1 MSNRLPLKVGVL
13 HFIGIGGI
21 GMSGIAETLNHMGYD
36 IQGSDMKDSD
46 NVARLRTHGI
56 RVLIGHDA
64 DNVLTADGAPVAA
77 VIRSTA
83 VKDNNPEVIAARE
96 KNIPVIRRAEMLA
109 EIMRLKPSIAIAG
122 THGKTTT
129 TSLVGHILE
138 RCDCDPTIINGGII
152 NAYNSNARM
161 GDGDWMVVEAD
172 ESDGTFTMLPAIA
185 GVITNIDPEHMD
197 YYKDF
202 DEIKAAFMRFVKNLP
217 FYGRVAACIDHP
229 TVREM
234 IPDFPRQVISYGES
248 EDADLQLMNL
258 HTGES
263 GQMFDIRLHDVVY
276 KNFAFPMYGKHNALN
291 ACAAIAIGH
300 EIGLEMS
307 CMQMALADFN
317 GVKRRFT
324 RTGTGGGMT
333 VIDDYGHHPI
343 EIAAVLKAAREAVTN
358 SAYKDGRVIAV
369 VQPHR
374 YTRLKSL
381 FIDFAQCFEDAD
393 HVIVADVYSA
403 GEDPIDGADKKSLAA
418 AIGDNATVLE
428 HEDQLAKTLMEIG
441 RPGDFVICLGAG
453 NITQWAARLPEE
465 LNNLCAP
472 QKANGT
478 H

>member
-1 MSNRLPLKVGVL
+1 MPNRLPLKVGVL

-21 GMSGIAETLNHMGYD
+21 GMSGIAETLNYMGYD

-46 NVARLRTHGI
+46 NVERLRSHGI
-56 RVLIGHDA
+56 RVLIGHDEQ
-64 DNVLTADGAPVAA
+64 NIMTEDGAPVAA
-77 VIRSTA
+77 VVRSTA
-83 VKDNNPEVIAARE
+83 VKEDNPEIIAARRN
-96 KNIPVIRRAEMLA
+96 NIPVIRRAEMLA

-172 ESDGTFTMLPAIA
+172 ESDGTFTMLPAVA

-197 YYKDF
+197 HYKNF

-229 TVREM
+229 TVREL

-248 EDADLQLMNL
+248 EDADLQLLNL
-258 HTGES
+258 RTSES
-263 GQMFDIRLHDVVY
+263 GQLFDIRLNGVIYSD
-276 KNFAFPMYGKHNALN
+276 FAFPMYGKHNALN

-307 CMQMALADFN
+307 CMRMALADFN

-324 RTGTGGGMT
+324 RTGSGGGMT

-343 EIAAVLKAAREAVTN
+343 EIAAVLKAAREAVEN
-358 SAYKDGRVIAV
+358 SEYDNGRVIAV

-374 YTRLKSL
+374 YSRLKSL
-381 FIDFAQCFEDAD
+381 FVDFAGCFEDAD
-393 HVIVADVYSA
+393 HVIVADVYAA

-418 AIGDNATVLE
+418 AIGDKATILN
-428 HEDQLAKTLMEIG
+428 HEDELAETVMSIG
-441 RPGDFVICLGAG
+441 RPGDFIICLGAG
-453 NITQWAARLPEE
+453 TITNWAARLPAE
-465 LNNLCAP
+465 LDALCMP
-472 QKANGT
+472 QMANGT

>member
-1 MSNRLPLKVGVL
+1 MRNRLPLKVGVL

-36 IQGSDMKDSD
+36 VQGSDMKESD

-56 RVLIGHDA
+56 RVIVGHDSA
-64 DNVLTADGAPVAA
+64 NITTENGQPVAA
-77 VIRSTA
+77 VVRSTA

-96 KNIPVIRRAEMLA
+96 NNIPVIRRAEMLA

-185 GVITNIDPEHMD
+185 GIITNIDPEHMD

-202 DEIKAAFMRFVKNLP
+202 DEIKAAFKKFVKTLP

-229 TVREM
+229 TVREL
-234 IPDFPRQVISYGES
+234 IPEFSRQVISYGES
-248 EDADLQLMNL
+248 DDANLQLMNL
-258 HTGES
+258 RTTAD
-263 GQMFDIRLHDVVY
+263 GQMFDIKLNNVIHKDLTL
-276 KNFAFPMYGKHNALN
+276 PMYGKHNVLN

-300 EIGLEMS
+300 EIGLEMA
-307 CMQMALADFN
+307 CMKMALASFN

-343 EIAAVLKAAREAVTN
+343 EISAVLKAAREAVEN
-358 SAYKDGRVIAV
+358 SEYKDGRVIAV

-381 FIDFAQCFEDAD
+381 FVDFAACFEDAD
-393 HVIVADVYSA
+393 HVVVADVYAA
-403 GEDPIDGADKKSLAA
+403 GEDPIDGADKQSLAK
-418 AIGDNATVLE
+418 AIGNKATILS
-428 HEDQLAKTLMEIG
+428 HEAELAQTVFDIG
-441 RPGDFVICLGAG
+441 QPGDFIICLGAG
-453 NITQWAARLPEE
+453 TITHWAAKLPAE
-465 LNNLCAP
+465 LEALCTP
-472 QKANGT
+472 VKANGT